1 MCFGSADREVQRP
14 QPLLIRTEGASLALL
29 ASDGVSKDNGSGI
42 TYEDHRGFDDSG
54 RIEIFKTIIP
64 TMQNEP
70 LRLLIGCLDKN
81 AMQYAD
87 EILEKHA
94 INFHNTFLQIL
105 CVTGIVGLGL
115 VLAFCVLLGRRV
127 VRVLYSDAPMTVS
140 VLALML
146 VGILSYNMLEVDLFL
161 MSDAACF
168 AAFAAAG
175 AVLAYTYERGEGT
188 KNPE

>member
-1 MCFGSADREVQRP
+1 MQR
-14 QPLLIRTEGASLALL
+14 
-29 ASDGVSKDNGSGI
+29 D
-42 TYEDHRGFDDSG
+42 
-54 RIEIFKTIIP
+54 
-64 TMQNEP
+64 P
-70 LRLLIGCLDKN
+70 LRLLTGCLDKN
-81 AMQYAD
+81 AMQYTN
-87 EILEKHA
+87 EILEKDT

-105 CVTGIVGLGL
+105 CMTGLVGLGL